1 MNSIAVYLVAG
12 ILLWVIGLYGLLVN
26 RHVVRRVIALN
37 LMSSGV
43 FMVMVTLAMRASPPD
58 PVLHALVLT
67 GLIVAVCSTAFALR
81 LGSAHRVHGPGKNK
95 DATE

>member
-1 MNSIAVYLVAG
+1 MSSMTVYLMAG
-12 ILLWVIGLYGLLVN
+12 ILLWAMGLHGLLVN
-26 RHVVRRVIALN
+26 RHVLRRVIALN

-43 FMVMVTLAMRASPPD
+43 FMVMVTLAMRAAPPD

-81 LGSAHRVHGPGKNK
+81 LGSAHKVHGPGKDK
-95 DATE
+95 DTSE

>member
-1 MNSIAVYLVAG
+1 MNSIAVYLLAG
-12 ILLWVIGLYGLLVN
+12 LLLWVIGLFGLLVN
-26 RHVVRRVIALN
+26 RHLVRRVIALN

-43 FMVMVTLAMRASPPD
+43 FMVMVALAMRAAPPD

-81 LGSAHRVHGPGKNK
+81 LSSAHKVHGPEKAK
-95 DATE
+95 DATR